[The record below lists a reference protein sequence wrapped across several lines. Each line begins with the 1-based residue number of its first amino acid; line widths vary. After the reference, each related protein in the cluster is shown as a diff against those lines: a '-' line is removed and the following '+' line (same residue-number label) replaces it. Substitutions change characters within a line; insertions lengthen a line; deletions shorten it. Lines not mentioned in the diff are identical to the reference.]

1 MLPNSKTQIV
11 TELGSESIDSC
22 DGSDRSDKKNQTHF
36 CLIITKKNGLKI
48 VTTQK
53 LKL

>member
-11 TELGSESIDSC
+11 TELSSDSSDSC
-22 DGSDRSDKKNQTHF
+22 DGSDRSDKKLNPF
-36 CLIITKKNGLKI
+36 LFYYKKNGLKN
-48 VTTQK
+48 VATQK